1 MTEQEFY
8 QAVDNQPNK
17 ADMLVRIKMK
27 YSCDKEY
34 EYLNVLYVFDMD
46 KVKHVWYWDWYEGQ
60 QDVEIIGAV
69 LLEDVDVPLFSDKYT
84 IEKML
89 DI

>member
-8 QAVDNQPNK
+8 QAVDNQPYK

-27 YSCDKEY
+27 YSHEKEY

-46 KVKHVWYWDWYEGQ
+46 KAEHVWYWDWYEGQ

-89 DI
+89 EI

>member
-8 QAVDNQPNK
+8 QAVENQPYK

-34 EYLNVLYVFDMD
+34 EYLNVLYSFDMD
-46 KVKHVWYWDWYEGQ
+46 KMKYFWDWDWYEGQ

-89 DI
+89 NI